1 MSNKTDYTEI
11 IKDNKTYLSH
21 LHSLLNQDK
30 DKNNKL
36 ELSANEKV
44 TIIKEARNIQKD
56 LRKYEKYNN
65 K

>member
-30 DKNNKL
+30 DKNDKL

-44 TIIKEARNIQKD
+44 TIIKEARKIQREI
-56 LRKYEKYNN
+56 LSYERNTK
-65 K
+65 

>member
-30 DKNNKL
+30 DKNDKL

-44 TIIKEARNIQKD
+44 TIIKEARKIQREI
-56 LRKYEKYNN
+56 LSYERNSK
-65 K
+65 